1 MTSPPLA
8 VPNDRFLYFSRSVAA
23 IAIAVCALGLIGWV
37 LSIPVFTSVLPGL
50 ASMKPSAAI
59 GLGAVGMALWLAVP
73 SGGRASRSIASFVV
87 IVGVLAL
94 AQRLAGIDF
103 GFDSLLVRPSS
114 ADSAYPPPRMAPA
127 SAVNLILLGLALLF
141 LDASTV
147 WGRVPAHAL
156 ALVVALS
163 ALVTLA
169 GYAYGADALY
179 RIGAY
184 FSMAL
189 NTAIAF
195 FLLALGVLAARPQR
209 GVVAVAASGTAGG
222 LVLRRQLPLVG
233 LVLLALGWV
242 CLAGGRAGH
251 YDAAFGLA
259 LMVVSAGGLFTAIA
273 IWTGLTVHRLD
284 LRLRNAERDAGE
296 RAELLRATLTSIG
309 DGVVTTDAQGRVVFL
324 NAVAETLTGWTQTEA
339 AGHPLGQIF
348 VIMNAHTRLPV
359 ANPAERALADGTVFG
374 LANHTILVAR
384 DGTERP
390 IADSASP
397 IRTTG
402 GVVSG
407 AVLVFRDVTEQYAA
421 EEALHRERAVLRTLV
436 DSLPDAIWTKD
447 ARARF
452 VVSNRAHVELVRVEN
467 EAAVAGKTG
476 FDLHPPELAQ
486 AYHEDDLRALNHG
499 ETVFNREELICDA
512 TGRER
517 WHLVTK
523 TPLRDRSGTVVGLV
537 GIARNIQERKEAEE
551 KLRVGRELLRAV
563 MGSVPDA
570 VITTDERGVIRS
582 VNTAAERMFDYSA
595 DALIGQDLC
604 ELVPDSLQD
613 ETTGR
618 TEREPGRE
626 IEARR
631 QNGSTFPAELSVAEF
646 WLENARHF
654 TVVVRDV
661 TARKKLEDQ
670 FRHAQKMEA
679 IGRLAGGVAHDF
691 NNLLTVIN
699 GFSELLLDALPH
711 PNTNRPAVE
720 AIREAGARAAEL
732 TRQLLTFSRKA
743 IVEPKVLD
751 LNDVVAQSAKLLKRL
766 IGEDVTLTT
775 VLAPD
780 LAPVKADL
788 SQIEQAVMNL
798 AVNARDAMPDGGR
811 LTIETCNVRLYSD
824 DVAYPDIAPGDYVR
838 LAVSDTGVGMTDEVR
853 AKIFE
858 PFFTTKEPGKGT
870 GLGLAMVYGAV
881 KSHGGH
887 ISAYSEVDVG
897 TTFKILLPATMERK
911 VSRGSSEVPLAARGT
926 ETVLLVEDEEGVR
939 RLSRFVLESH
949 GYTVFEAAC
958 GQEAITLAASHLGR
972 IHLMVTDVVMPE
984 MSGREA
990 AEAIRALRPDL
1001 KVLFMSGYTED
1012 AVVLHGIVESRDAF
1026 LQKPFTPLTL
1036 ARKVRAILDAAS
1048 RL

>member
-8 VPNDRFLYFSRSVAA
+8 VPDDRFHRFSRAVAITAISVG
-23 IAIAVCALGLIGWV
+23 ILVLVGWV
-37 LSIPVFTSVLPGL
+37 FHISILTSVFPGL
-50 ASMKPSAAI
+50 EAMKPSAAI
-59 GLGAVGMALWLAVP
+59 GLGATGMALWFAVP
-73 SGGRASRSIASFVV
+73 NSRRAGRLIAAFVV
-87 IVGVLAL
+87 ILGFVGL
-94 AQRLAGIDF
+94 AQRLAGIDLR
-103 GFDSLLVRPSS
+103 FDSLLVGSS
-114 ADSAYPPPRMAPA
+114 STGSTSPPRMAPA
-127 SAVNLILLGLALLF
+127 SATCFILLGLALLF
-141 LDASTV
+141 LDAPTV
-147 WGRVPAHAL
+147 WGRVPAHAP
-156 ALVVALS
+156 ALVAALM

-179 RIGAY
+179 RVGAY

-189 NTAIAF
+189 HTALVL
-195 FLLALGVLAARPQR
+195 FLLTLGVLAARPRR

-222 LVLRRQLPLVG
+222 LVLRRQLPMAG
-233 LVLLALGWV
+233 AILLALGWA

-259 LMVVSAGGLFTAIA
+259 LMAVSAGALFTAIA

-284 LRLRNAERDAGE
+284 LRLRDAERDAGE

-309 DGVVTTDAQGRVVFL
+309 DGVVATDVQGRVVFL
-324 NAVAETLTGWTQTEA
+324 NAVAETLTGWTQLEA
-339 AGHPLGQIF
+339 AGQPLGQILA
-348 VIMNAHTRLPV
+348 IMNAHTRLPV
-359 ANPAERALADGTVFG
+359 TNPAEQALADGTVVG

-390 IADSASP
+390 IADCAAP

-402 GVVSG
+402 DALSG

-421 EEALHRERAVLRTLV
+421 EEALHRERTVLRTLI

-447 ARARF
+447 ALARF
-452 VVSNRAHVELVRVEN
+452 VVGNRAHIELVRAGS
-467 EAAVAGKTG
+467 EAEVAGKTG
-476 FDLHPPELAQ
+476 FELHPPELAG
-486 AYHEDDLRALNHG
+486 AYHEDDLRVLDHG
-499 ETVFNREELICDA
+499 ETVLNREELIRDA

-517 WHLVTK
+517 WYLVTK
-523 TPLRDRSGTVVGLV
+523 TPLRDRAGNVIGLV

-551 KLRVGRELLRAV
+551 ELRSGRELLRAV

-570 VITTDERGVIRS
+570 VITTDERGIVRS
-582 VNTAAERMFDYSA
+582 ANTAAERMFGSSA
-595 DALIGQDLC
+595 GVLTGRDVR
-604 ELVPDSLQD
+604 ELVPDVFGD
-613 ETTGR
+613 EMTGR
-618 TEREPGRE
+618 RTACEPGRE

-631 QNGSTFPAELSVAEF
+631 QNGSAFPAELSVTEF
-646 WLENARHF
+646 RLENARHF

-661 TARKKLEDQ
+661 TAHKKLEDQ
-670 FRHAQKMEA
+670 LRHAQKMEA
-679 IGRLAGGVAHDF
+679 VGRLAGGVAHDF

-699 GFSELLLDALPH
+699 GFSEVLLDELPH

-751 LNDVVAQSAKLLKRL
+751 INEVVAQSAKLLKRL

-775 VLAPD
+775 ILAPD
-780 LAPVKADL
+780 LARVKADL
-788 SQIEQAVMNL
+788 SQIEQAVVNL
-798 AVNARDAMPDGGR
+798 AVNARDAMPDGGQ
-811 LTIETCNVRLYSD
+811 LTIETCNVRLRSED
-824 DVAYPDIAPGDYVR
+824 VVAYPDLAPGDYVR
-838 LAVSDTGVGMTDEVR
+838 LAISDTGMGMTDEVR

-881 KSHGGH
+881 QSHGGH
-887 ISAYSEVDVG
+887 ISVYSEVGVG
-897 TTFKILLPATMERK
+897 STFKILLPVTTETRT
-911 VSRGSSEVPLAARGT
+911 SRETGEAPLAERGT
-926 ETVLLVEDEEGVR
+926 ETLLLAEDEEGVR

-949 GYTVFEAAC
+949 GYTVFEAAS
-958 GQEAITLAASHLGR
+958 GLEAVALAASHPGR

-984 MSGREA
+984 MGGREA
-990 AEAIRALRPDL
+990 AEAIRAQRPDL

-1012 AVVLHGIVESRDAF
+1012 AVILHGIVEATDAF

-1036 ARKVRAILDAAS
+1036 ARKVRAILDAAG
-1048 RL
+1048 